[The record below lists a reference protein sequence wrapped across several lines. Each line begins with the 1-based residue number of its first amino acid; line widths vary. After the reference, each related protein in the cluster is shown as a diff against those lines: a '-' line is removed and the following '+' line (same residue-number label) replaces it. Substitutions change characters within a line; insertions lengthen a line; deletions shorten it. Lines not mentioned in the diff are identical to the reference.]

1 MTSPTPHSPLHSSLA
16 SDPDMAE
23 LVDMFLDELPQ
34 RLTVLT
40 TAVDA
45 GDIETL
51 RRLAHQLKGAA
62 GGYGFDPIGKA
73 AGSLEALLKASGDAA
88 QSQLSSMSGSIDD
101 LKTLCERALL
111 GRSH

>member
-1 MTSPTPHSPLHSSLA
+1 MTTPTPHTPLRSSLA
-16 SDPDMAE
+16 GDPDMAE
-23 LVDMFLDELPQ
+23 LVDMFLEELPQ

-62 GGYGFDPIGKA
+62 GGYGF
-73 AGSLEALLKASGDAA
+73 GDAS
-88 QSQLSSMSGSIDD
+88 QSQLSSMAGSIAD

-111 GRSH
+111 GRTH